1 MASGTSKRTGT
12 SLTNIGRQ
20 IRKLKKSYKHAF
32 RPHHGRFDII
42 DYLEAVLRLKWKA
55 KNKNARRALRKDI
68 RSVSR
73 VKVRKGKGT
82 LHTIMEASAGS
93 APARMRNRWVQA
105 LLYADKNRSLVGSKG
120 LTEFLKAN
128 GGIAGCAA
136 KMANVRI
143 SKQKRPSKLK
153 RPLDS
158 AAHNDEW

>member
-93 APARMRNRWVQA
+93 APARMRIGGFK
-105 LLYADKNRSLVGSKG
+105 LCCM
-120 LTEFLKAN
+120 LTESLHLSGVK
-128 GGIAGCAA
+128 G
-136 KMANVRI
+136 
-143 SKQKRPSKLK
+143 
-153 RPLDS
+153 
-158 AAHNDEW
+158 